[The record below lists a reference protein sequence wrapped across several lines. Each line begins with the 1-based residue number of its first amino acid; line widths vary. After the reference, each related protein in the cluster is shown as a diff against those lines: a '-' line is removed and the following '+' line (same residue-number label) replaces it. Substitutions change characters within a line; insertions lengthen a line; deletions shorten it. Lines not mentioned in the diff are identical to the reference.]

1 MDKRFLGILGGLI
14 IIFGVIF
21 AISQNSSNGSSGG
34 NSGGQPTNHVQGQ
47 NAKNVTFVE
56 YGDYECPICGAYYQ
70 PLKTALTSDV
80 LQNIHFQFRNLPLIS
95 IHQNAFAGARAAEA
109 AGLQNKYWQMHD
121 MLYENQNAWSQS
133 SNPLSIFQG
142 YAKQLGLNTAQFNT
156 DYSSS
161 KVNDSINADLAE
173 FKKTGKDQATPTFFI
188 NGKYVANSEFSD
200 PSTGAPSADK
210 IQKVINDAIA
220 KQSPQSKQ

>member
-142 YAKQLGLNTAQFNT
+142 YAKQLGLNTA
-156 DYSSS
+156 
-161 KVNDSINADLAE
+161 E

-200 PSTGAPSADK
+200 PSTGAPNADK
-210 IQKVINDAIA
+210 IQKVINDAIT
-220 KQSPQSKQ
+220 KQSSQSKQ

>member
-1 MDKRFLGILGGLI
+1 
-14 IIFGVIF
+14 
-21 AISQNSSNGSSGG
+21 
-34 NSGGQPTNHVQGQ
+34 
-47 NAKNVTFVE
+47 
-56 YGDYECPICGAYYQ
+56 
-70 PLKTALTSDV
+70 
-80 LQNIHFQFRNLPLIS
+80 
-95 IHQNAFAGARAAEA
+95 
-109 AGLQNKYWQMHD
+109 

-161 KVNDSINADLAE
+161 KVNDAINADLAE

-200 PSTGAPSADK
+200 PSTGAPNADK
-210 IQKVINDAIA
+210 IQKVINDAIT
-220 KQSPQSKQ
+220 KQSSQSKQ